1 MFLNAFAASSSS
13 KGNRLLHSYM
23 HLEGLYFCRHDDSAQ
38 IDAYYLR
45 AQTLQHSKNYE
56 QQVQLQPAH
65 HGEDCLVCKDEM
77 AKVILTLPCL
87 RPSNFVK
94 IVLNKTSKCAETC
107 MQLIPYRISTV
118 SLIHSLKIEEPPRP
132 FTW

>member
-13 KGNRLLHSYM
+13 KGNGLLHSYI

-56 QQVQLQPAH
+56 HSSRYSYNQPIM
-65 HGEDCLVCKDEM
+65 G
-77 AKVILTLPCL
+77 
-87 RPSNFVK
+87 K
-94 IVLNKTSKCAETC
+94 IVWSVKMRWQK
-107 MQLIPYRISTV
+107 
-118 SLIHSLKIEEPPRP
+118 
-132 FTW
+132 